1 MLTLEFV
8 MQLKNDDG
16 ENADATQSMF
26 VLTILEIIKQ
36 TRLTFSQG
44 SVTVF

>member
-8 MQLKNDDG
+8 RQLKNDDG
-16 ENADATQSMF
+16 KNADGTQSMF
-26 VLTILEIIKQ
+26 VLKILEIIKQ